1 MNVSQWSGPIK
12 RAGGLVRAMGVGL
25 VILGAL
31 CIWAPQMSGLVVS
44 VVVGVLLILGGLVR
58 ISFAWVA
65 PGWGSAFLRFA
76 FGVFAI
82 IAGGYMVAQP
92 ELGSRALAIV
102 LMVYFFADG
111 LTALLLAL
119 QLRPVGGGAWM
130 LLSGLASL
138 LVGAIM
144 WTQWPASGEW
154 AIGLLIAIKLLVDG
168 ATLIGLGTTAI
179 KHDEILT

>member
-154 AIGLLIAIKLLVDG
+154 AIGLLIGIKLLVDG

>member
-1 MNVSQWSGPIK
+1 MNAKLWSGPLK
-12 RAGGLVRAMGVGL
+12 RVGGTVRAMGVGL

-31 CIWAPQMSGLVVS
+31 CIWAPQMSGLIVS
-44 VVVGVLLILGGLVR
+44 VVVGVILILGGLVR
-58 ISFAWVA
+58 TAFAWVS
-65 PGWGSAFLRFA
+65 PGWGSTFVRFA

-82 IAGGYMVAQP
+82 IAGGYMIAQP
-92 ELGSRALAIV
+92 ELGARALAIV

-111 LTALLLAL
+111 LMALLLAL
-119 QLRPVGGGAWM
+119 QLKPVGGGAWM
-130 LLSGLASL
+130 MLSGLASV

-144 WTQWPASGEW
+144 WMQWPASGEW
-154 AIGLLIAIKLLVDG
+154 AIGLLIGIKLLVDG

>member
-1 MNVSQWSGPIK
+1 MNVSAWSGPLK
-12 RAGGLVRAMGVGL
+12 RAGGALRAMGVGL

-31 CIWAPQMSGLVVS
+31 SIWAPQMSGLVVS

-58 ISFAWVA
+58 SAFAWVS
-65 PGWGSAFLRFA
+65 PGWGSTFLRFA

-82 IAGGYMVAQP
+82 IAGGYMIVQP
-92 ELGSRALAIV
+92 ELGSRALAIA
-102 LMVYFFADG
+102 LMVYFFVDG

-138 LVGAIM
+138 LVGVVM
-144 WTQWPASGEW
+144 WVQWPASGEW
-154 AIGLLIAIKLLVDG
+154 GIGLLIGIKLLVDG
-168 ATLIGLGTTAI
+168 ATLIGLGATAI
-179 KHDEILT
+179 GHDEILS